1 MNYDTIAFWSQIA
14 GFVLFVVFLI
24 WATTKWI
31 TPALAA
37 GQKASNERIALA
49 ERHRDE
55 MKAALE
61 SLRHEIDGAKRDA
74 QTILDVAKGR
84 AKHERDAI
92 VTEAREAGERLVR
105 NAGGEL
111 ERARNAA
118 RERMRED
125 LASKALDIARA
136 GASTRIDAAVNSRLL
151 QEFLEQVSRG

>member
-1 MNYDTIAFWSQIA
+1 VNYDTIAFWSQIA

-24 WATTKWI
+24 WAMTKWI
-31 TPALAA
+31 SPALAA

-55 MKAALE
+55 MKEALE

-74 QTILDVAKGR
+74 QTILER
-84 AKHERDAI
+84 AKERAQHERDAI
-92 VTEAREAGERLVR
+92 VAEARASGDRLVH
-105 NAGGEL
+105 NAQGEL

-125 LASKALDIARA
+125 LASKALDIARQSA
-136 GASTRIDAAVNSRLL
+136 AQRIDANVNARLMK
-151 QEFLEQVSRG
+151 EFLGSLRG